1 MSLTSMENNY
11 IVIVH
16 PQNRVLGLAS
26 NNFTR
31 YVNTANAVFLRL

>member
-1 MSLTSMENNY
+1 MSLTMFENHY

-16 PQNRVLGLAS
+16 PQNRVFGLAS
-26 NNFTR
+26 NDFTR